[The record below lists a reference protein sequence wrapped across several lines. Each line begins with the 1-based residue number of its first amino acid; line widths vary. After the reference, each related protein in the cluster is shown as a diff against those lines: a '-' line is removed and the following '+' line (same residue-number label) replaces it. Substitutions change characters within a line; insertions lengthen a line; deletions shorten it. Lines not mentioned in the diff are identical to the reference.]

1 MRISDWSSDVCSS
14 DLLDHGQDARYTGA
28 MGMVVYLFALA
39 LIGAVM
45 PLAYDQV
52 ATLLGRLWDWWNGIG
67 GDGQGVVIAGLLAF
81 VGVPWTLRENARRQ
95 REMVEQ
101 AAALQREAL
110 LQKFDNERRLAGVR
124 AAVLMR
130 ADAVARPFPKRRG
143 SGAGQRG

>member
-95 REMVEQ
+95 REMVE
-101 AAALQREAL
+101 AAPALQREAR
-110 LQKFDNERRLAGVR
+110 LQLGSSAGR
-124 AAVLMR
+124 E
-130 ADAVARPFPKRRG
+130 KG
-143 SGAGQRG
+143 